1 MNTMTRAALL
11 IGLGFTMFGSEAFA
25 YPTDQ
30 VEQERT
36 GIRRLKWQHDVDAGE
51 RRGRKVPPGAQWDS
65 SRIQLKMTDNSDF
78 ALTPETAPD
87 TELQKELE
95 ALLKRGRWRR
105 YNVAILD
112 ITDPSAPRFAGVDA
126 TEQQTPGSVAKV
138 LVGAGFLNELA
149 RRYPDDIPAR
159 EKLLREHKVPADD
172 WAMPNHHEVPVI
184 KGERTSIRSVKWGD
198 TFTLWEWLD
207 HALSPSSNAS
217 ASMVWREATL
227 MRLMGEDYP
236 PEKYGKEL
244 YRRWDREQWT
254 EAARA
259 TLTDPVVAAGLDPEA
274 FFLQMFFTKGANRYV
289 KTGPSRASPLG
300 VLAWMVKVEQGK
312 MVDEW
317 ASAELK
323 RMLYLTRRRVRYL
336 YTKKLDEHAAFF
348 KSGSLFQCKPE
359 PGYTCIQ
366 YQGNVINVLNAL
378 IEIETAPPKPPEE
391 PAQTQGAAEAAV
403 ESKSKSAPTPTGT
416 KVQPAAAPP
425 AKTKI
430 ALEATDARE
439 GKDSPPPSRQK
450 DSSPSLAESPPYVY
464 IVAVMS
470 NELKRNAATDHARL
484 AEAIHEVITKQP

>member
-1 MNTMTRAALL
+1 MNTMTRAGLLVAFGLTAL
-11 IGLGFTMFGSEAFA
+11 GSEALA
-25 YPTDQ
+25 YPTDDS
-30 VEQERT
+30 EQERT
-36 GIRRLKWQHDVDAGE
+36 GIRRLKWQHDVNAGE
-51 RRGRKVPPGAQWDS
+51 RRGRKVPPGAQWES

-78 ALTPETAPD
+78 ALTTETVPD
-87 TELQKELE
+87 PELQKELE

-126 TEQQTPGSVAKV
+126 NEQQTPGSVAKV

-259 TLTDPVVAAGLDPEA
+259 TLTEPVVAAGLDPEA

-312 MVDEW
+312 MVDAW

-366 YQGNVINVLNAL
+366 YQGNVVNVLNAL
-378 IEIETAPPKPPEE
+378 IEIETAPPAPPEE
-391 PAQTQGAAEAAV
+391 PAQIQGTAESTGKPEGAT
-403 ESKSKSAPTPTGT
+403 EQTGT
-416 KVQPAAAPP
+416 QARPASEISAKAKAAPESDNRDEKDRPEPP
-425 AKTKI
+425 A
-430 ALEATDARE
+430 
-439 GKDSPPPSRQK
+439 QK
-450 DSSPSLAESPPYVY
+450 DPSPLLAESRPYVY

-484 AEAIHEVITKQP
+484 AEAIHEVITNQP